1 MLDYSSASRLHLFL
15 MDKSWLPENHSGPFI
30 TLSSRVVNQNFC
42 STAWLVTLIHW
53 PRLWKCKI
61 RYLKILNDLMARC
74 LILQAK
80 IVFLSGI
87 ANLRWSLKN
96 VSNLKVDG
104 VTESSVRR
112 VCITTT
118 WAINVLSFNLVES
131 MTISRP
137 YRRKQVQHITHWTM
151 LMYKLT
157 FINFRH
163 WAEPFH
169 FAAFHP
175 TRFKKKLEMDF

>member
-1 MLDYSSASRLHLFL
+1 MQASCTF
-15 MDKSWLPENHSGPFI
+15 SWWTKADCLR
-30 TLSSRVVNQNFC
+30 TLSSCVVNQNFC

-61 RYLKILNDLMARC
+61 VYLKSLNDLMARC

-175 TRFKKKLEMDF
+175 TRFKKKLEMDL